1 MPPINVRNRSLN
13 MIVYSQL
20 ALQQALAD
28 CESDQLVEVALLNR
42 SCCLFVCNVSALRD
56 FHKRVAFV
64 GVEEYARI
72 PTHVFQFVCGV
83 GFDGYEPW
91 NFKRYLEYLQDP
103 LKVKGT

>member
-1 MPPINVRNRSLN
+1 
-13 MIVYSQL
+13 
-20 ALQQALAD
+20 
-28 CESDQLVEVALLNR
+28 
-42 SCCLFVCNVSALRD
+42 
-56 FHKRVAFV
+56 V

-83 GFDGYEPW
+83 GLDGYEPW